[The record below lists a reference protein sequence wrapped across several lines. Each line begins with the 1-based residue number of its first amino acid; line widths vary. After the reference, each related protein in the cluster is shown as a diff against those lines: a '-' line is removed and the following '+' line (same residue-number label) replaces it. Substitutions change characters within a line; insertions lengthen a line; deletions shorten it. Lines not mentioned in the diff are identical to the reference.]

1 MTGGGPLNSTQTI
14 VHYLYITG
22 FRQFKMGGYAS
33 AMAYILVIIILI
45 ITLIQQRALR
55 SEY

>member
-22 FRQFKMGGYAS
+22 FRQFKMGYAS